1 VTKLS
6 RNFRPLKKVK
16 VSTTGQVEACQL
28 LPPTEL
34 TTGQVEACQL
44 SPTELTTGQV
54 EACQL
59 LSPTELTTGQV
70 EACQLPSALMILSS
84 EIITKAEAY
93 KGVKYRRD
101 LLTLGSGNCFYYA
114 VSDNNNLNP
123 ENKKIDHLSLRAQ
136 VCNLV
141 ESLYQNPDGSRL
153 SNFIKDFDMLHN
165 KKDDGPFDKWIRKQR
180 KNGMFVNEL
189 FIHATSTYL
198 KQDIEVVGIKVLI
211 VNEKD
216 IIKEVV
222 IVSNYTI
229 ESLAMPKKESI
240 TLGHQSQHFQ
250 LLVRSEQ
257 TTGQVEA
264 CQLLPPTELTTAAK
278 FKCDKCPF
286 NTIEG
291 TNLMNTTK
299 AMMASRILFAT
310 NVIIQLTIEHQLSYT
325 LRSVFQ

>member
-1 VTKLS
+1 
-6 RNFRPLKKVK
+6 
-16 VSTTGQVEACQL
+16 
-28 LPPTEL
+28 
-34 TTGQVEACQL
+34 
-44 SPTELTTGQV
+44 V

-114 VSDNNNLNP
+114 VSDNNNLNS

-153 SNFIKDFDMLHN
+153 SNFIKDFEMLHN
-165 KKDDGPFDKWIRKQR
+165 KKDDGPFDEWIRKQR

-229 ESLAMPKKESI
+229 ESLAMLKKESI

-325 LRSVFQ
+325 LWSVFQ